1 MQEQIH
7 FGICGRSTNSKPPG
21 SMGKVC
27 FQVTYWW
34 TEYWGLWNLAKAQG
48 LEHYDVPI
56 QIWLKYENTSRNLSI
71 YDMCWVMEQASAHC
85 PCLGHGHGTQ
95 KPLVSSST
103 YNLRQTPNYVP
114 IWFSCILFNFS
125 SISNWLSWKKPTA
138 HNPSKPL
145 YHGPVMW
152 LEDACLKLTRTHL
165 ACLLACWNC
174 WVHTIRNTVRNTTPD
189 FMACILS
196 NMALHAGRAEP
207 KLTLASSAK
216 SCLFHWWMMSIA
228 AHDLCIVQ

>member
-1 MQEQIH
+1 MWRCRNPKRNNQYDHLIEATSAKSH
-7 FGICGRSTNSKPPG
+7 KLHPDRSLRPPKPLQPG
-21 SMGKVC
+21 SQLLSQRTCRSKFTLESAEDQPIPSHQDRCWVC

-56 QIWLKYENTSRNLSI
+56 QIWLKYENTSRNWSI

-114 IWFSCILFNFS
+114 IDLARSLQLLFHKQLAELNKNS
-125 SISNWLSWKKPTA
+125 STQPLKAAVSWASDVTCRR
-138 HNPSKPL
+138 L
-145 YHGPVMW
+145 
-152 LEDACLKLTRTHL
+152 LKTHQKSP
-165 ACLLACWNC
+165 CLLAG
-174 WVHTIRNTVRNTTPD
+174 IAGYTP
-189 FMACILS
+189 
-196 NMALHAGRAEP
+196 
-207 KLTLASSAK
+207 
-216 SCLFHWWMMSIA
+216 
-228 AHDLCIVQ
+228 

>member
-1 MQEQIH
+1 MWRCRSPNRNNQYDHLIEATSAKSHKLHPDGSLRPPKPLQP
-7 FGICGRSTNSKPPG
+7 GRQLLSHRTCRSKFTLESAEDQPIP
-21 SMGKVC
+21 SHQDRCWVC
-27 FQVTYWW
+27 FQVTNWW

-95 KPLVSSST
+95 KPLVSWST

-125 SISNWLSWKKPTA
+125 SISNWLSWKKTNSTQLLQA
-138 HNPSKPL
+138 AVSWASDVTCRRL
-145 YHGPVMW
+145 
-152 LEDACLKLTRTHL
+152 LKTHQKSP
-165 ACLLACWNC
+165 CLLAG
-174 WVHTIRNTVRNTTPD
+174 IAGYTP
-189 FMACILS
+189 
-196 NMALHAGRAEP
+196 
-207 KLTLASSAK
+207 
-216 SCLFHWWMMSIA
+216 
-228 AHDLCIVQ
+228 